1 MSTFIVGIS
10 RECHA
15 TKLDRVVILSI
26 FLTLFYII
34 LVFMPLSFRSGVRP
48 IKLAKIIIIK
58 KLHIDNAFS
67 VSRYTINEEQ

>member
-10 RECHA
+10 RECRP
-15 TKLDRVVILSI
+15 TKHDRVVILSI

-34 LVFMPLSFRSGVRP
+34 LVFMPSSFGSVVRP
-48 IKLAKIIIIK
+48 IKLAKIIVIK
-58 KLHIDNAFS
+58 ELHIDNAFS